1 MRVQVKVT
9 PRANRPGVQVSVDGT
24 LVVKV
29 REPAEGG
36 RANMAMVAALAEH
49 FHVPCRAVSIV
60 RGHASRRKLVEIEE

>member
-1 MRVQVKVT
+1 M
-9 PRANRPGVQVSVDGT
+9 
-24 LVVKV
+24 VVKV